1 MIAEYQRDMQHNY
14 LVLRQETT
22 DENAFEEK
30 MLLHN
35 EIPGLLPCFAR
46 QLNGEKT
53 YFYDISSRQPLL
65 HIYERNEIAYEAMK
79 SLLCSVAET
88 VRNLE
93 EYLMDSAHLLLLPE
107 FIYMDV
113 EKMDVR
119 LCYYPTKTDR
129 EENGW
134 QPLAEFL
141 LLKTDHEDNH
151 AVRLIYALYKAVFA
165 HTFYLEQLDCLFK
178 DAEKGTG
185 SHGNNI
191 LLPETEVSKVREESS
206 AWQEDRTWEAQGEG
220 VQERGLQSAEETAL
234 PTKKAVPSIVL
245 ELLALAVEIG
255 VCGYF
260 VALLYFPWLPGAVYI
275 NENNIGIV
283 GLLLAGCLTGQI
295 LYLLNKLRRDDHVE
309 NDMIKDSGTNEVR
322 KKERDS
328 NTLKS
333 DKTNAEPEAL
343 ASPFEQKAEQE
354 TICGETML
362 LDCSEQGQVPVP
374 ILAGSAGGVSVELF
388 IEGADFTIG
397 KKHGSVDG
405 VISEPSVS
413 RIHAAIRKKG
423 RQYFLEDMNSK
434 NGTYKNNVRLKVGE
448 MVPIA
453 HGDELGF
460 GNVRLAFYE

>member
-14 LVLRQETT
+14 LVLRQEMS
-22 DENAFEEK
+22 DESAFEEK

-35 EIPGLLPCFAR
+35 EISGLLPCFAR
-46 QLNGEKT
+46 QMNGEKA
-53 YFYDISSRQPLL
+53 YFYDISSRQSLQ
-65 HIYERNEIAYEAMK
+65 HIYERNEISYEAMK
-79 SLLCSVAET
+79 SLLCGVAET
-88 VRNLE
+88 VRSLE

-107 FIYMDV
+107 YIYMDI

-119 LCYYPTKTDR
+119 LCYYPIRTDR

-134 QPLAEFL
+134 QPLTEFL
-141 LLKTDHEDNH
+141 LLKTDHEDNQ

-165 HTFYLEQLDCLFK
+165 HTFYLEQLECLFK
-178 DAEKGTG
+178 DAEKGAGGHG
-185 SHGNNI
+185 SNM
-191 LLPETEVSKVREESS
+191 LLPETEVSKGREELP

-220 VQERGLQSAEETAL
+220 VQTVEETAL
-234 PTKKAVPSIVL
+234 PVKKAVPSIVL

-255 VCGYF
+255 ACGYF
-260 VALLYFPWLPGAVYI
+260 VALLYFPWLPGAAYI
-275 NENNIGIV
+275 NENNIGLV

-295 LYLLNKLRRDDHVE
+295 LYLLNKLRRDDHAQK
-309 NDMIKDSGTNEVR
+309 DMIKDSGINDVR
-322 KKERDS
+322 EKEWGSD
-328 NTLKS
+328 TLKF
-333 DKTNAEPEAL
+333 D
-343 ASPFEQKAEQE
+343 QKAEQE
-354 TICGETML
+354 SICGETML

-388 IEGADFTIG
+388 IEGADYMIG
-397 KKHGSVDG
+397 KKHGNVDG

-423 RQYFLEDMNSK
+423 NQYFLEDMNSK
-434 NGTYKNNVRLKVGE
+434 NGTFKNSVRLKVGE

>member
-1 MIAEYQRDMQHNY
+1 MNAEYQRDMQHNY
-14 LVLRQETT
+14 LVLRQETSA
-22 DENAFEEK
+22 ESAFEEK

-35 EIPGLLPCFAR
+35 EISGLLPCFAR
-46 QLNGEKT
+46 QMNGEKA
-53 YFYDISSRQPLL
+53 YFYDISSRQSLQ
-65 HIYERNEIAYEAMK
+65 HIYERNEISYEAMK
-79 SLLCSVAET
+79 SLLCGVAET
-88 VRNLE
+88 VRSLE

-107 FIYMDV
+107 YIYMDI

-119 LCYYPTKTDR
+119 LCYYPAPNTQ
-129 EENGW
+129 EEGGF

-141 LLKTDHEDNH
+141 LLKTNHEDNQ

-165 HTFYLEQLDCLFK
+165 HTFYLEQLECLFK
-178 DAEKGTG
+178 DAEKGAGAHG
-185 SHGNNI
+185 SNM
-191 LLPETEVSKVREESS
+191 LLTETEVSKGREELP
-206 AWQEDRTWEAQGEG
+206 AWQEDRTWEAREEG
-220 VQERGLQSAEETAL
+220 VQSAEETAL
-234 PTKKAVPSIVL
+234 PAKKVVPSIVL

-260 VALLYFPWLPGAVYI
+260 VALLYFPWLPGAAYI

-295 LYLLNKLRRDDHVE
+295 LYLLNKLRRDDHVQK
-309 NDMIKDSGTNEVR
+309 DMIKDSGTNDVR
-322 KKERDS
+322 EKEWDS

-333 DKTNAEPEAL
+333 DKTNAEPKAMAL
-343 ASPFEQKAEQE
+343 PFKQKEEQE

-388 IEGADFTIG
+388 IEGDDFTIG

-434 NGTYKNNVRLKVGE
+434 NGTFKNSIRLKVGE